1 MIMDPLKRFES
12 EHYYFCYHENSPAE
26 RDLAAIAAEQE
37 ACFRYIC
44 GVLKVQPDFKLTY
57 FLCNTPEEVGAFYG
71 DNEPCNGFAR
81 VPDKVYAVYN
91 EKVKCIG
98 FHEDAHL
105 ISYLINRPESPA
117 VREGL
122 AMYFDSKW
130 WGISNRDWTGYF
142 LKSGRYIGIGELLD
156 EERFFAADCSITYPI
171 VGAFTAWLISVY
183 GIGRYLDFYKIGNAA
198 IGFADVY
205 GKSPEKLN
213 DEFVSYVRL
222 FRNDRVLEN
231 RMEELLLN

>member
-1 MIMDPLKRFES
+1 MTMKRFES
-12 EHYYFCYHENSPAE
+12 GHYYFCYHENSRAE
-26 RDLAAIAAEQE
+26 QDLAVIAEEQE

-44 GVLKVQPDFKLTY
+44 DVLNVQPDFKLTY
-57 FLCNTPEEVGAFYG
+57 FLCDSPEEVGAFYG

-81 VPDKVYAVYN
+81 VPDKIYAVYN

-105 ISYLINRPESPA
+105 ISYLINRPDCPA

-130 WGISNRDWTGYF
+130 WGISNRDWAGYF
-142 LKSGRYIGIGELLD
+142 LKTGRYIGIGELLNED
-156 EERFFAADCSITYPI
+156 RFFAADCSITYPI
-171 VGAFTAWLISVY
+171 MGAFTAWLISVY
-183 GIGRYLDFYKIGNAA
+183 GMDRYLAFYKTQNPVT
-198 IGFADVY
+198 GFAEIY
-205 GKSPEKLN
+205 GKSSEILN

-222 FRNDRVLEN
+222 FRNDRVLET